1 MFDGVVV
8 IASFIL
14 DIVFIKGL
22 TVYPLE
28 ETVQILAFL
37 MPWRVIRVANS
48 EFITII
54 VKNIHN
60 NWWEEEED
68 DDENFKK
75 ESDIICKSDNKL
87 QPKCSFIFYAQ
98 YTISRND
105 VYYDHRIILLR
116 YWTLFWRFYVSTCI
130 HVYTSIFW

>member
-1 MFDGVVV
+1 MFDGVIV

-48 EFITII
+48 KCITII

-60 NWWEEEED
+60 WWEEDEE
-68 DDENFKK
+68 E
-75 ESDIICKSDNKL
+75 EEEGEE
-87 QPKCSFIFYAQ
+87 
-98 YTISRND
+98 T
-105 VYYDHRIILLR
+105 
-116 YWTLFWRFYVSTCI
+116 
-130 HVYTSIFW
+130 

>member
-48 EFITII
+48 ECITII

-68 DDENFKK
+68 DDDENLKKKVILFVKVITNFNLNAHLFFMHNTQFK
-75 ESDIICKSDNKL
+75 
-87 QPKCSFIFYAQ
+87 
-98 YTISRND
+98 

-130 HVYTSIFW
+130 HVYTFIFW

>member
-48 EFITII
+48 ECITII

-60 NWWEEEED
+60 NEKMKKMIMMMKKKMIMVKILKKKVILFVKVIT
-68 DDENFKK
+68 NFNLNAHLFFMHNTQFK
-75 ESDIICKSDNKL
+75 EMMCIMIIE
-87 QPKCSFIFYAQ
+87 
-98 YTISRND
+98 
-105 VYYDHRIILLR
+105 
-116 YWTLFWRFYVSTCI
+116 
-130 HVYTSIFW
+130 

>member
-68 DDENFKK
+68 DDENLKKKVILFVKVITNFNRNAHLFFMHNTQFK
-75 ESDIICKSDNKL
+75 
-87 QPKCSFIFYAQ
+87 
-98 YTISRND
+98 

>member
-68 DDENFKK
+68 DDENLKKKVILFVKVITNFNLNAHLFFMHNTQFK
-75 ESDIICKSDNKL
+75 
-87 QPKCSFIFYAQ
+87 
-98 YTISRND
+98 

>member
-68 DDENFKK
+68 DDENLKKKVILFVKVITNFNRNAHLFFMHNTQFK
-75 ESDIICKSDNKL
+75 
-87 QPKCSFIFYAQ
+87 
-98 YTISRND
+98 

-130 HVYTSIFW
+130 HVYTFIFW

>member
-8 IASFIL
+8 IASFVL

-48 EFITII
+48 KYINAICNWVIYWSYQYEYSDILLCKTEILTACPLSK
-54 VKNIHN
+54 KNI
-60 NWWEEEED
+60 
-68 DDENFKK
+68 F
-75 ESDIICKSDNKL
+75 L
-87 QPKCSFIFYAQ
+87 FI
-98 YTISRND
+98 
-105 VYYDHRIILLR
+105 
-116 YWTLFWRFYVSTCI
+116 
-130 HVYTSIFW
+130 

>member
-48 EFITII
+48 ECITII

-68 DDENFKK
+68 DDENLKKKVILFVKVITNFNLNAHLFFMHNTQFK
-75 ESDIICKSDNKL
+75 
-87 QPKCSFIFYAQ
+87 
-98 YTISRND
+98 

-130 HVYTSIFW
+130 HVYTFIFW